1 MLKYL
6 GFASVR
12 LMTNNPEKVAALSR
26 FGIDVIERVQH
37 AFPTNPHNAAYIA
50 TKKAKAGHLT

>member
-12 LMTNNPEKVAALSR
+12 LMTNNPDKVEALAR
-26 FGIDVIERVQH
+26 HGIDVVERVAH
-37 AFPTNPHNAAYIA
+37 SFPTNPHNEAYIA